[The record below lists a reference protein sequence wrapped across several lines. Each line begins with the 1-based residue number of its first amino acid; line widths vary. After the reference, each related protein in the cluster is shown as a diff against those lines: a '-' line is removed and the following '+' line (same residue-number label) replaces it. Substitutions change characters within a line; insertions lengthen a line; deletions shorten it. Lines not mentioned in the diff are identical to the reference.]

1 MNSGLLVLLS
11 SLGLYNYHRWRVVGS
26 NCQRTSIDRCTLKSF
41 VTYVGANIEFRSSLK
56 VLLLI
61 MLPQEL
67 ARVLARDK
75 TVWRFSVP
83 HLEALQI
90 VRINLLFRSIE
101 QIRTQGNPSPFVK
114 S

>member
-41 VTYVGANIEFRSSLK
+41 VTYVGANIEFWSSRK
-56 VLLLI
+56 GTLI
-61 MLPQEL
+61 DYVATRAQEL

-75 TVWRFSVP
+75 T
-83 HLEALQI
+83 E
-90 VRINLLFRSIE
+90 
-101 QIRTQGNPSPFVK
+101 
-114 S
+114 